1 MATISGRVIFDRNRS
16 ASISSGDSGIAN
28 IPVVLQNIATNA
40 RLTVLTDS
48 NGNYSFINVPDGNY
62 RIVESFGAAGG
73 LPNAGRAQQCGKR
86 QHTAGRQPAYYR
98 CKQSPAGSTN
108 LDSVTRIRFL

>member
-62 RIVESFGAAGG
+62 RIVESFGAAACQRRETLTMRQAAAYRRASTRL
-73 LPNAGRAQQCGKR
+73 LP
-86 QHTAGRQPAYYR
+86 
-98 CKQSPAGSTN
+98 
-108 LDSVTRIRFL
+108 L

>member
-1 MATISGRVIFDRNRS
+1 MEVSLMATISGRVIFDRNRS

-48 NGNYSFINVPDGNY
+48 NGNYSFINVPDGT
-62 RIVESFGAAGG
+62 IESLNPLAQPAAA
-73 LPNAGRAQQCGKR
+73 NAGR
-86 QHTAGRQPAYYR
+86 
-98 CKQSPAGSTN
+98 
-108 LDSVTRIRFL
+108 L

>member
-73 LPNAGRAQQCGKR
+73 LPTPGDFNNAASGSIPQGVNPPI
-86 QHTAGRQPAYYR
+86 TAVAIHLQVP
-98 CKQSPAGSTN
+98 PIWTP
-108 LDSVTRIRFL
+108 